1 MIKVKVKL
9 KYHKQ
14 ITVPVPYFLLRTGVY
29 VISSRMIW
37 SFIHRMIEKSNMDVK
52 EKAWIPTS
60 IDRKD
65 IRALLKAVK
74 QYRGLTI
81 VEVQDKE
88 GTEIVVKL

>member
-9 KYHKQ
+9 KDRKQ
-14 ITVPVPYFLLRTGVY
+14 LIVRVPYFLLRTGGY

-37 SFIHRMIEKSNMDVK
+37 SFIHRMIEKSNMNVK
-52 EKAWIPTS
+52 ENVWIPTS

-88 GTEIVVKL
+88 GTEVVVKL

>member
-9 KYHKQ
+9 KDRKQ
-14 ITVPVPYFLLRTGVY
+14 LIVRVPYFLLRTGGY

-37 SFIHRMIEKSNMDVK
+37 SFIHRMIEKSNMNVK
-52 EKAWIPTS
+52 ENAWIPTS

-88 GTEIVVKL
+88 GTEVVVKL

>member
-9 KYHKQ
+9 KDHKQ
-14 ITVPVPYFLLRTGVY
+14 LTVLVPYFLLRTGGY

-37 SFIHRMIEKSNMDVK
+37 SFIHRMIEKSNMNVK
-52 EKAWIPTS
+52 EHAWIPTS

-88 GTEIVVKL
+88 GTEVVVKL

>member
-9 KYHKQ
+9 KDRKQ
-14 ITVPVPYFLLRTGVY
+14 LTVRVPYFLLRTGGY

-37 SFIHRMIEKSNMDVK
+37 SFIHRMIEKSNMNVK
-52 EKAWIPTS
+52 ENAWIPTS

-88 GTEIVVKL
+88 GTEVVVKL